1 MVHSSYHYG
10 SVDKC
15 DLLFRLRI
23 MFWHLKNRIKEET
36 GNDVDLMPSIVN
48 SNQPK
53 PNKEKHSNQGSTT
66 SLESFTIDS
75 SMDDGSS
82 LDMKLADGKILT
94 PKQFKKLESKEDEWR
109 RKLQKKEEELAARLK
124 KADETWKKQFDDLER
139 EMRNELEKKETEKK
153 SLESERYS
161 LQAKILKLEESS
173 KLAAEYKKK
182 ICQFQE
188 DMDQLQGFQTQEM
201 AKIKHLLLVKE
212 QELAEKDQA
221 LKESTTQVKSLKA
234 EVLRLQNFENQY
246 ESIQDEIERMRHGF
260 DLEKTQLT
268 CKLAEKEED
277 VRHLKDKLVLL
288 EERVNSGP
296 IGEMTVDERVQKL
309 LCERALFE
317 RRLEEAHLHLS
328 QIKSSWSGKIESLET
343 QVGRLCRQASEEST
357 EKRQV
362 EMERDHL
369 KAKVTK
375 LEMEYEESKSKWESK
390 ANKLEKLKLE
400 KAALEDEI
408 KNLKLKTEEDVLCL
422 KREIK
427 SLTDNV
433 NLIERNLT
441 NKSKENNDKDDLIK
455 ELRTQLDTAMREK
468 NYLEVQLTKLEE
480 NVNTQKRASEGINQQ
495 LKKERREKDEMMM
508 RNAQIS
514 QEVELSKQE
523 LRKQEMET
531 SELHSK
537 IRELESSLKDKQ
549 KDSDS
554 AKSYAL
560 ELEDKIRKLEII
572 QKDQESNSTL
582 EQDLKTKI
590 LQLESEVLVKN
601 KNLKVMQQRLS
612 ELKKTLQRELKV
624 PATAIDPGGPDSE
637 LHSIATSFGS
647 SASGALQSSPSQQST
662 SSPRFRNEETLDE
675 APDDVNFRYL
685 KHVLIKFLT
694 SRECEAQHLTRAV
707 ATLLRFSAEEER
719 LLKET
724 LEWKMSW
731 FGTRPNL
738 GNGQTAK
745 TIPPR

>member
-1 MVHSSYHYG
+1 M
-10 SVDKC
+10 
-15 DLLFRLRI
+15 
-23 MFWHLKNRIKEET
+23 
-36 GNDVDLMPSIVN
+36 
-48 SNQPK
+48 
-53 PNKEKHSNQGSTT
+53 
-66 SLESFTIDS
+66 SL
-75 SMDDGSS
+75 
-82 LDMKLADGKILT
+82 
-94 PKQFKKLESKEDEWR
+94 
-109 RKLQKKEEELAARLK
+109 
-124 KADETWKKQFDDLER
+124 
-139 EMRNELEKKETEKK
+139 
-153 SLESERYS
+153 YVV
-161 LQAKILKLEESS
+161 
-173 KLAAEYKKK
+173 Y
-182 ICQFQE
+182 FQ
-188 DMDQLQGFQTQEM
+188 
-201 AKIKHLLLVKE
+201 
-212 QELAEKDQA
+212 
-221 LKESTTQVKSLKA
+221 
-234 EVLRLQNFENQY
+234 
-246 ESIQDEIERMRHGF
+246 
-260 DLEKTQLT
+260 
-268 CKLAEKEED
+268 
-277 VRHLKDKLVLL
+277 
-288 EERVNSGP
+288 
-296 IGEMTVDERVQKL
+296 
-309 LCERALFE
+309 
-317 RRLEEAHLHLS
+317 
-328 QIKSSWSGKIESLET
+328 
-343 QVGRLCRQASEEST
+343 
-357 EKRQV
+357 
-362 EMERDHL
+362 
-369 KAKVTK
+369 
-375 LEMEYEESKSKWESK
+375 
-390 ANKLEKLKLE
+390 
-400 KAALEDEI
+400 
-408 KNLKLKTEEDVLCL
+408 
-422 KREIK
+422 K

-549 KDSDS
+549 KVNFIGRFNMKCSGTNIKITALNSQDSDS

-601 KNLKVMQQRLS
+601 KVIFFIKSILFFVYFRTQYKMKFFFQYLKNLKVMQQRLS

-694 SRECEAQHLTRAV
+694 SRECEV
-707 ATLLRFSAEEER
+707 S
-719 LLKET
+719 
-724 LEWKMSW
+724 
-731 FGTRPNL
+731 
-738 GNGQTAK
+738 
-745 TIPPR
+745 